1 MRVLARSRNDLAEA
15 SNYSRGEYHLS
26 FRDAE
31 AQGRDEHEQW
41 ALHSRGLPGSLYNFL
56 STEHL
61 SQMGRGE
68 FITRTGHPLGTT
80 PGQTEVCETFKSMDG
95 IHV

>member
-1 MRVLARSRNDLAEA
+1 MILLKPQTTLGS
-15 SNYSRGEYHLS
+15 EYHLS

-61 SQMGRGE
+61 SQKGVGRVHYQDRSP
-68 FITRTGHPLGTT
+68 IRYNSRADR
-80 PGQTEVCETFKSMDG
+80 SM
-95 IHV
+95 